1 MKSVA
6 VIDCGTNSTRILIV
20 DGDGRTLAR
29 EMTITRLGEGVA
41 QTGILGDAALDRV
54 FTCLTRYRTIM
65 DTFGVSEG
73 KLVATSAARDA
84 ANGPEFLVRCE
95 AITGI
100 TPVLLSGAEEATAS
114 YIGATADLEPSTL
127 PVMIIDIGGG
137 STELACRV
145 NGAMVAFSMQLGC
158 VRVSE
163 AAFHQPTVTS
173 DEADEARV
181 MIVRE
186 IDRMFAAV
194 PAFSDLVGAVR
205 LVGLAGTVATIAQM
219 DAGISEYD
227 RNAVHHRILRR
238 SDVQRWYET
247 LAAETASERLLHAGM
262 VPGREDVLVGGLLVL
277 DAVMARF
284 GISELLSSECDILDG
299 VAAQLQGRA

>member
-1 MKSVA
+1 MTSVA

-20 DGDGRTLAR
+20 DGEGRTLAR

-41 QTGILGDAALDRV
+41 QTGVLGDAALDRV
-54 FTCLTRYRTIM
+54 FTCLTRYRAIM
-65 DTFGVSEG
+65 DRFGVSDG

-84 ANGPEFLVRCE
+84 ANGPEFLARCKE
-95 AITGI
+95 ITGI
-100 TPVLLSGAEEATAS
+100 TPALLTGEEEATAS
-114 YIGATADLEPSTL
+114 YIGATADLEGSSQ

-145 NGAMVAFSMQLGC
+145 DDQMVAFSMQLGC

-163 AAFHQPTVTS
+163 AAFHQPTVTT
-173 DEADEARV
+173 DEAEVARV
-181 MIVRE
+181 MIERE

-194 PAFSDLVGAVR
+194 PAFGELVGAVR

-227 RNAVHHRILRR
+227 RDAVHHRILRR
-238 SDVQRWYET
+238 SDVQRWYDT
-247 LAAETASERLLHAGM
+247 LAAETASERLRHAGM

-284 GISELLSSECDILDG
+284 GIEELLSSECDILDG

>member
-1 MKSVA
+1 MTSVA

-20 DGDGRTLAR
+20 DGEGRTLAR

-41 QTGILGDAALDRV
+41 QTGVLGDAALDRV
-54 FTCLTRYRTIM
+54 FTCLTRYRAIM
-65 DTFGVSEG
+65 DRFGVSDG

-84 ANGPEFLVRCE
+84 ANGPEFLARCKE
-95 AITGI
+95 ITGI
-100 TPVLLSGAEEATAS
+100 TPALLTGEEEATAS
-114 YIGATADLEPSTL
+114 YIGATADLEGSSQ

-145 NGAMVAFSMQLGC
+145 GDQMVAFSMQLGC

-163 AAFHQPTVTS
+163 AAFHQPTVTT
-173 DEADEARV
+173 DEAEVARV
-181 MIVRE
+181 MIERE

-194 PAFSDLVGAVR
+194 PAFGELVGAVR

-227 RNAVHHRILRR
+227 RDAVHHRILRR
-238 SDVQRWYET
+238 SDVQRWYDT
-247 LAAETASERLLHAGM
+247 LAAETASERLRHAGM

-284 GISELLSSECDILDG
+284 GIEELLSSECDILDG

>member
-1 MKSVA
+1 LNPVA

-20 DGDGRTLAR
+20 DSDGRTLAR

-41 QTGILGDAALDRV
+41 QTGILGEAALERV
-54 FTCLTRYRTIM
+54 YTCLTHYRSIM

-84 ANGPEFLVRCE
+84 ANGGAFLARCE

-100 TPVLLSGAEEATAS
+100 TPALLSGDEEATAS
-114 YIGATADLEPSTL
+114 YIGATSDLAPSDQ

-145 NGAMVAFSMQLGC
+145 DDQMIAFSMQLGC

-163 AAFHQPTVTS
+163 AAFHRPTVTS
-173 DEADEARV
+173 DEAEVARA
-181 MIVRE
+181 MIERE
-186 IDRMFAAV
+186 IDRMLAAV
-194 PAFSDLVGAVR
+194 PAFNELMRSVR
-205 LVGLAGTVATIAQM
+205 LVGLAGTVATVAQM
-219 DAGISEYD
+219 DAGVREYD
-227 RNAVHHRILRR
+227 RDAVHHRVLQR

-247 LAAETASERLLHAGM
+247 LAAETASERLAHPGM
-262 VPGREDVLVGGLLVL
+262 VPGREDVLIGGLLVL

-284 GISELLSSECDILDG
+284 GINELLSSECDILDG